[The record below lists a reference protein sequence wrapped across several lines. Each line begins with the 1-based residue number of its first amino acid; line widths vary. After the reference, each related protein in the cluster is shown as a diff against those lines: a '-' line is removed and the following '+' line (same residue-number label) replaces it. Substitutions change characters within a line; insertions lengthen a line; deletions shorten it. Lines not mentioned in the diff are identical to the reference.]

1 MLGGP
6 DNLNL
11 GGIEGIEYAA
21 GKLYIVQGGIQPQ
34 RLMRLELESNGSA
47 VESVAPMAIALPG
60 FNRPGIGDILGE
72 AMYYFANPGASDGAE
87 GIQVMRTP
95 LESGQA
101 IVPPD
106 LRKFQ
111 ESLKKRQ
118 QQG

>member
-1 MLGGP
+1 
-6 DNLNL
+6 
-11 GGIEGIEYAA
+11 
-21 GKLYIVQGGIQPQ
+21 
-34 RLMRLELESNGSA
+34 
-47 VESVAPMAIALPG
+47 MAIALPG

-87 GIQVMRTP
+87 GIKVMRTP